1 MARSDRPLNDE
12 ERDEVTCCAGYA
24 RRLLGATDGARGE
37 ELQAAIHDAITR
49 FRVSP
54 DAFPGV
60 SHEDLA
66 LCLGCL
72 WGQVVCDECGWS
84 WALVTLDDGDEVYG
98 VVPPDRA
105 QVVFPMAYVHDL
117 LDEPAGHETNLVLYQ
132 TIQGRSLPEARPGEY
147 LVLD

>member
-1 MARSDRPLNDE
+1 MAKTDRPLTDE
-12 ERDEVTCCAGYA
+12 ELEEVTGCVQYA
-24 RRLLGATDGARGE
+24 RQLLGVAETAGGE
-37 ELQAAIHDAITR
+37 DLQTGIHDAITS
-49 FRVSP
+49 FRGSP

-60 SHEDLA
+60 SHQDLA
-66 LCLGCL
+66 LSLGCL
-72 WGQVVCDECGWS
+72 FGQAICDECGWT

-117 LDEPAGHETNLVLYQ
+117 LDEPSGHETNLVLYH
-132 TIQGRSLPEARPGEY
+132 TIKARSLPDAQAGEY